1 MGAQPKALCTSRIP
15 EPGSDLTAPLG
26 KLPVLVPA
34 PVHLQAL
41 MAAGCA
47 PAQNPVGILRLSGH
61 PVPVPHTPTVQDFF
75 PSRGPHTLGRESM
88 EVPGK
93 KEQGREGSGGN

>member
-1 MGAQPKALCTSRIP
+1 ML
-15 EPGSDLTAPLG
+15 E
-26 KLPVLVPA
+26 PA
-34 PVHLQAL
+34 PVALQAL

-75 PSRGPHTLGRESM
+75 PSRGPHTLGRREHGSARKEGAGERRKWEELTGPGEVKWIRSKES
-88 EVPGK
+88 
-93 KEQGREGSGGN
+93 Q